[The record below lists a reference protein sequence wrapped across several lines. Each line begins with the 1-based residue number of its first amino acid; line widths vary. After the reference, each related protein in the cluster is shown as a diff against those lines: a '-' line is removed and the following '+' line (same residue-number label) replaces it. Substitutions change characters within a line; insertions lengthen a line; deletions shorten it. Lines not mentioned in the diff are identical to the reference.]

1 MADKGTREVS
11 MQLQES
17 ERQRLR
23 LEEEVKSFESRVGT
37 MRESMAEMVGVISG
51 VGFSGLTLSRS
62 KIRRTNSS
70 WSSVGRNVKR
80 LTISR
85 KP

>member
-37 MRESMAEMVGVISG
+37 MRESMAEMVGVISE
-51 VGFSGLTLSRS
+51 VGFSGLTLSHS
-62 KIRRTNSS
+62 KIRRTSSS